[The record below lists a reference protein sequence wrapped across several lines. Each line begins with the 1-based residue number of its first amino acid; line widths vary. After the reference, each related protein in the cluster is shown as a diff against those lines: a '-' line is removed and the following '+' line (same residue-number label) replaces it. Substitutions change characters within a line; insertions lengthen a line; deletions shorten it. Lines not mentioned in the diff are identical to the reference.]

1 MSRGVDDSKIHEL
14 AWDAFMA
21 GTKVA
26 KEQGLYGAGQ
36 DLLKDAFS
44 GNIRGLGPASCEMEF
59 EERPNE
65 PFVFFAADKTDP
77 GAYNLPMYLAFAD
90 PMHCA
95 GLLLSPKMAKGF
107 TFTIMDVNHT
117 EGDRVIELNAPE
129 ELYDI
134 ACLLRDNERFVVESI
149 RSRANNDIAA
159 VVSTSR
165 LHNIAGTYTG
175 KDDPV
180 ALVRTQGNFPATG
193 EILSP
198 YRIGHYVAGT
208 MRGSHNGPLMPVKLN
223 STISFFDGPA
233 IVSGAAFCV
242 HEGKFTE
249 PVDAF
254 DHPFWDWVRN
264 NVSVRRP
271 RRFATRASRDRRC
284 SLTASWSTAAWSRRW
299 ASWTSASSCARR
311 RTQRLRATAPQV
323 QSRLNQPPEPVSSL
337 NGLLADK
344 TGSAGRVR
352 FPFLIF
358 SNSGGQAGAALHR
371 PRLKPRWT
379 DSGCAPRPRKSGSGM
394 RDRCRC
400 AKIVCPRPLVSLP
413 NSRKS
418 PGFECAPGDS
428 WRWRE
433 PRIV

>member
-1 MSRGVDDSKIHEL
+1 MKTTLSVIKADVGSIGGHIKPSARLRETVESFVREKGKKLLHDVYISSTGDDIALLMSHEHGVNNSKIHEL

-44 GNIRGLGPASCEMEF
+44 GNIRGLGPASAEMEF

-77 GAYNLPMYLAFAD
+77 GAYNLPMYLSFAD
-90 PMHCA
+90 PMHCS
-95 GLLLSPKMAKGF
+95 GLLLSPKMAQGF

-117 EGDRVIELNAPE
+117 EGDRVIELNAPD

-149 RSRANNDIAA
+149 RSRANGEIGA

-180 ALVRTQGNFPATG
+180 ALVRCQGVFPATG
-193 EILSP
+193 EFLSP

-208 MRGSHNGPLMPVKLN
+208 MRGSHHGPLMPVKLN
-223 STISFFDGPA
+223 SIVSFFDGPA
-233 IVSGAAFCV
+233 IVTAAAFCV

-264 NVSVRRP
+264 NVAQKAAEIRNQGFSGPAMLPYSELEYGGVVEKMNQLDA
-271 RRFATRASRDRRC
+271 RFAVRKEGH
-284 SLTASWSTAAWSRRW
+284 AA
-299 ASWTSASSCARR
+299 AA
-311 RTQRLRATAPQV
+311 
-323 QSRLNQPPEPVSSL
+323 
-337 NGLLADK
+337 NGRK
-344 TGSAGRVR
+344 KK
-352 FPFLIF
+352 
-358 SNSGGQAGAALHR
+358 AA
-371 PRLKPRWT
+371 
-379 DSGCAPRPRKSGSGM
+379 
-394 RDRCRC
+394 
-400 AKIVCPRPLVSLP
+400 
-413 NSRKS
+413 
-418 PGFECAPGDS
+418 
-428 WRWRE
+428 
-433 PRIV
+433 